1 MRMLLR
7 YIATACAF
15 LFLSSSATAQCQY
28 SPALLV
34 MHLVPDSV
42 ATIPCGSNPFSCTT
56 PIEASG
62 ELNQTYKAY
71 VLLMQWRSVWDNF
84 PRIQDVEIGVD
95 YDGTVGSGVD
105 VLDFQTSCLISTA
118 TPIGDWPSPGSQ
130 LRMTFSVCVTPDVVD
145 NPDAPLVLGWFRVI
159 AHTPGELTFG
169 ISGRQPGYVSRI
181 VTCDQVEK
189 LMDPLNQGVIGLGQY
204 GWGGPCSG
212 VVDAGE
218 DDGPCCFPDHTCQE
232 GWNYVCCLD
241 HGGRPLD
248 YRSTCAQCPTP
259 VLPGT
264 WGRLK
269 ARYE

>member
-1 MRMLLR
+1 MLLR

-15 LFLSSSATAQCQY
+15 LLLSSSATAQCQY

-42 ATIPCGSNPFSCTT
+42 ATIPCGSSPFSCTT

-181 VTCDQVEK
+181 VTCEQVEK

-212 VVDAGE
+212 VVDTGE